1 MTNFQYI
8 DDLYIDFYR
17 GCSALG
23 LNLSR
28 HEEGAALNFYHLLY
42 NNEPLTIAQSLYV
55 MRILNSHKDYL
66 ENLNIDI
73 KLLSELKF
81 KNPFRVKDNSKKI
94 DVEFEEKDIWLVVK
108 QPFEF
113 KDKFEE
119 ACVVVKNPS
128 FNSIIWDNE
137 SKIKKYNF
145 DVLNCMLVKE
155 FGFQNAYE
163 MSPNFLNLVD
173 EVEIIWNNQKKYLK
187 KSKILNNQIVLE
199 NSSDSATNY
208 FQSNKTN
215 NINDDLFL
223 AKSLGHPLEKEKKE
237 NLIEIICSSSNRF
250 FHTTD
255 FAKIVEIC
263 KSING
268 KICLLINREQ
278 IDTLLIDM
286 IELINQSGISKNQIK
301 IGFRTGNQE
310 KPEFNKWVKNNGH
323 GGNIADGK
331 ILVFRE
337 KPPKWLIKEPNFV
350 KLYVTTASFAP
361 SSSSIQSWFYN
372 QSCIIF
378 LGPIKPTLIG
388 DRIVDEL

>member
-8 DDLYIDFYR
+8 DDLYIDFYK
-17 GCSALG
+17 GCSAHG
-23 LNLSR
+23 LNLNQ
-28 HEEGAALNFYHLLY
+28 HEENAAFNFYNLLY

-66 ENLNIDI
+66 ENLNIDV

-94 DVEFEEKDIWLVVK
+94 DVEFKGKDIWLIVK

-113 KDKFEE
+113 KDKFDK
-119 ACVVVKNPS
+119 ACIVVKNPD
-128 FNSIIWDNE
+128 FHNMVWDSEN
-137 SKIKKYNF
+137 KIKKYNL
-145 DVLNCMLVKE
+145 DIVNCILVKE
-155 FGFQNAYE
+155 FCLHNSYD
-163 MSPNFLNLVD
+163 MSKSFLALVD

-187 KSKILNNQIVLE
+187 KSKILNDQIILE
-199 NSSDSATNY
+199 NSSDSAVSY
-208 FQSNKTN
+208 FHSNKTT
-215 NINDDLFL
+215 NINDNLLL

-237 NLIEIICSSSNRF
+237 NLIEKICSSTNRF
-250 FHTTD
+250 FYTTD
-255 FAKIVEIC
+255 LTKIIEIC
-263 KSING
+263 KLIDG
-268 KICLLINREQ
+268 KTCFLINREQ
-278 IDTLLIDM
+278 IDTLLHDM
-286 IELINQSGISKNQIK
+286 IELMGQNNIPKNQIK

-331 ILVFRE
+331 ILVFKE

-361 SSSSIQSWFYN
+361 SSSLIQSWFYN
-372 QSCIIF
+372 QTCVIF
-378 LGPIKPTLIG
+378 LGPVKPTLIG